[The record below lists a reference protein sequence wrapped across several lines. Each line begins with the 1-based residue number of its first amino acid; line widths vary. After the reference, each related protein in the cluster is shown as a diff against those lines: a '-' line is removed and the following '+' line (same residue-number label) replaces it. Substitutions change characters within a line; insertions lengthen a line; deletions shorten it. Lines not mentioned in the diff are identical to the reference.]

1 MVLPILKIL
10 ISVFLIFTWLPL
22 VKLDYWWIRI
32 FDYPRFQ
39 KLLVLG
45 ALMVFWM
52 IFGRHEDWFWGW
64 TGSVLM
70 SLGYLSFL
78 VWPYSIFGKKM
89 IKKVGYDPLRG
100 IHLIVGNIFQYNR
113 KYNKAL
119 SLFQQNDPDVIFL
132 VETDKAWIDALKPLH
147 STYENRI
154 FLPLENTYGLALFSK
169 FPIVRKEIL
178 YLVDKEIPSLEIDLQ
193 LRNGEII
200 TMYAIHPTPPV
211 PGENLTSAERDAEIL
226 IVGKKS
232 KANPLPSMVIG
243 DLNDVA
249 WSQSTS
255 LFLKISE
262 LADPRRGR
270 GFFSTFHAT
279 YPFFRW
285 PLDHIFLSHHFGLSR
300 IKVLRNIGSDH
311 FPIELMAILTKK
323 DTTDTESAS
332 HEEQVEAQAKILKGD
347 ENQKSQS
354 I

>member
-1 MVLPILKIL
+1 
-10 ISVFLIFTWLPL
+10 
-22 VKLDYWWIRI
+22 
-32 FDYPRFQ
+32 
-39 KLLVLG
+39 
-45 ALMVFWM
+45 
-52 IFGRHEDWFWGW
+52 
-64 TGSVLM
+64 
-70 SLGYLSFL
+70 
-78 VWPYSIFGKKM
+78 M
-89 IKKVGYDPLRG
+89 IKKVSYDPHRG
-100 IHLIVGNIFQYNR
+100 IHIIVGNIFQYNR

-132 VETDKAWIDALKPLH
+132 VETDHAWIDALKPLH
-147 STYENRI
+147 STYENQI
-154 FLPLENTYGLALFSK
+154 LLPLENNYGLALFSK
-169 FPIVRKEIL
+169 FPIVRKEII

-232 KANPLPSMVIG
+232 KANPFPSMVIG

-279 YPFFRW
+279 YPFFKW
-285 PLDHIFLSHHFGLSR
+285 PLDHIFLSHHFGLSLSR
-300 IKVLRNIGSDH
+300 SCEISD
-311 FPIELMAILTKK
+311 LTI
-323 DTTDTESAS
+323 SR
-332 HEEQVEAQAKILKGD
+332 L
-347 ENQKSQS
+347 N
-354 I
+354 